1 MSRAYYFGNMYLS
14 SIQQGIQAL
23 HCTSEMY
30 LKYGA
35 PNDCCSIPEPEKGK
49 DLYNWGMDDKTVVLL
64 NGGDHSALL
73 KINEY
78 MDSDENPYAWA
89 NWCEGDPDLNGA
101 MTCVSI
107 ILPPRIYE
115 SAKEMRR
122 PPRYRDTSLVAK
134 DLTPWETGFIGVLNE
149 CRLAS

>member
-30 LKYGA
+30 LKHQPASKGWDTDA
-35 PNDCCSIPEPEKGK
+35 CSS
-49 DLYNWGMDDKTVVLL
+49 LYKWGQFDKTVVLL
-64 NGGDHSALL
+64 NGGDCAALI
-73 KINEY
+73 KIA
-78 MDSDENPYAWA
+78 DELALAANPYAWA
-89 NWCEGDPDLNGA
+89 EWSEGDTDLNGA
-101 MTCVSI
+101 LTCVGI

-115 SAKEMRR
+115 SAKELRR
-122 PPRYRDTSLVAK
+122 PPRYRATEMIST
-134 DLTPWETGFIGVLNE
+134 DLTEWELGFIETLNA

>member
-30 LKYGA
+30 LRYDPRNPSAQGA
-35 PNDCCSIPEPEKGK
+35 G
-49 DLYNWGMDDKTVVLL
+49 LRLWGENDKTVVLL
-64 NGGDHSALL
+64 NGGDHSALI
-73 KINEY
+73 KIQEY
-78 MDSDENPYAWA
+78 LDSVDNPYAWA
-89 NWCEGDPDLNGA
+89 DWCEGDPDLNGA
-101 MTCVSI
+101 MTCVGI
-107 ILPPRIYE
+107 ILPPRIFE

-122 PPRYRDTSLVAK
+122 PPRYRDNSLVAK
-134 DLTPWETGFIGVLNE
+134 DLTPWETGFIGILNE

>member
-30 LKYGA
+30 LKVRA
-35 PNDCCSIPEPEKGK
+35 QREANPQAVV
-49 DLYNWGMDDKTVVLL
+49 DLYTWGADDKTVVLL
-64 NGGDHSALL
+64 NGGDCAALSAIADQLASLDNDYVWAEWSEGKTDLNSAL
-73 KINEY
+73 
-78 MDSDENPYAWA
+78 
-89 NWCEGDPDLNGA
+89 
-101 MTCVSI
+101 TCVGI

-115 SAKEMRR
+115 SAKELRR
-122 PPRYRDTSLVAK
+122 PPRYREDHMICK
-134 DLTPWETGFIGVLNE
+134 DLTKWELEFIEILNR

>member
-30 LKYGA
+30 LRYSRE
-35 PNDCCSIPEPEKGK
+35 DSIAHK
-49 DLYNWGMDDKTVVLL
+49 DLFNWGKNDKTVVLL
-64 NGGDHSALL
+64 NGGDHSALI
-73 KINEY
+73 KIQEY
-78 MDSDENPYAWA
+78 VDSTDNPYAWA
-89 NWCEGDPDLNGA
+89 DWCEGDPDLNGA
-101 MTCVSI
+101 MTCVGI
-107 ILPPRIYE
+107 ILPPRIFE